1 MKVINVAIDGP
12 AGAGKSTIAKL
23 VAKKLNF
30 LYIDTGAMY
39 RAVTYKALKLNI
51 DLDDESQYDFL
62 DDTRIVLTSD
72 DRVLIDGED
81 VTTIIREQEVT
92 QNVSRV
98 AALGRVREKLVNMQR
113 EMAKANNV
121 IMDGRDIG
129 TNVLKDADVKIF
141 LTASVEERAKRRYL
155 ELQQRNGETAIDEAA
170 LERIKADII
179 RRDQIDSSRELNPLK
194 KADDAVEIDTS
205 NKTIDEVVDE
215 ITSLILGRVNTSMTN
230 ELLDNYMIRNY
241 RKGQII
247 EGEVVAVTD
256 NEVSVDFGY
265 YTEGTIPLHNLTL
278 QEISSARD
286 FVQLGD
292 RIQAV
297 ISQIQE
303 DQILLT
309 RIPLE
314 LEANV
319 KELQDQY
326 KTNPYITVRVTASD
340 DRVLHIR
347 YKGIQGILPKSEVD
361 VDDSFD
367 PETLIGKEIEVKI
380 LELKRQKR
388 QNRVRFVVSR
398 KAIQREKMHAERL
411 KRYEAIELG
420 AVYEGEVVRLED
432 YGALVIAQGYQGLV
446 PYREISH
453 LPFNHVSEVLQVGQ
467 KVNVKVIEKD
477 DKKLHVLYSIKALLP
492 KPWEVAAQNIKPGD
506 VIEGTVARIVD
517 FGAFITVAPLVD
529 GLLHVNEYSHNP
541 FIKLHDELKEG
552 QTIQVKVLD
561 IDANR
566 ERLGLSV
573 KALKPNPWTTSGIK
587 RFDIMKGKVVGFRD
601 GDVIVEVAE
610 DVWGILPKNQISRSR
625 RITDA
630 SEVLHVEDEVN
641 VKVIEFDPRRK
652 HLMVSIRRIEE
663 DQERAEVRKFLQQQ
677 SEMDRTT
684 LGDLIGDKL
693 QEVKEELE
701 ESK

>member
-62 DDTRIVLTSD
+62 DDTSIVLTSD

-81 VTTIIREQEVT
+81 VTTIIRDQEVT

-215 ITSLILGRVNTSMTN
+215 ITSLILGRVNNSMTN

-286 FVQLGD
+286 FVQLG
-292 RIQAV
+292 I
-297 ISQIQE
+297 
-303 DQILLT
+303 
-309 RIPLE
+309 
-314 LEANV
+314 
-319 KELQDQY
+319 
-326 KTNPYITVRVTASD
+326 
-340 DRVLHIR
+340 
-347 YKGIQGILPKSEVD
+347 
-361 VDDSFD
+361 
-367 PETLIGKEIEVKI
+367 
-380 LELKRQKR
+380 
-388 QNRVRFVVSR
+388 VS
-398 KAIQREKMHAERL
+398 
-411 KRYEAIELG
+411 
-420 AVYEGEVVRLED
+420 
-432 YGALVIAQGYQGLV
+432 
-446 PYREISH
+446 
-453 LPFNHVSEVLQVGQ
+453 
-467 KVNVKVIEKD
+467 
-477 DKKLHVLYSIKALLP
+477 
-492 KPWEVAAQNIKPGD
+492 
-506 VIEGTVARIVD
+506 
-517 FGAFITVAPLVD
+517 
-529 GLLHVNEYSHNP
+529 
-541 FIKLHDELKEG
+541 
-552 QTIQVKVLD
+552 
-561 IDANR
+561 
-566 ERLGLSV
+566 
-573 KALKPNPWTTSGIK
+573 SGH
-587 RFDIMKGKVVGFRD
+587 
-601 GDVIVEVAE
+601 
-610 DVWGILPKNQISRSR
+610 QS
-625 RITDA
+625 
-630 SEVLHVEDEVN
+630 
-641 VKVIEFDPRRK
+641 DPRRSD
-652 HLMVSIRRIEE
+652 SIDPHSIGIRSKR
-663 DQERAEVRKFLQQQ
+663 ERTAR
-677 SEMDRTT
+677 S
-684 LGDLIGDKL
+684 I
-693 QEVKEELE
+693 
-701 ESK
+701 